1 VTTTE
6 DILKAYK
13 EGYKDGYNEAVKFYV
28 LNPMLNMRPKN
39 NDWTSCSVCGRTGVS
54 GVVCNIPKCPTVV
67 WSGATGAV
75 GSINDYPVGANGP
88 AGPAMSWEK
97 R

>member
-1 VTTTE
+1 MTTTE

-28 LNPMLNMRPKN
+28 TDPYLNTRPQDN
-39 NDWTSCSVCGRTGVS
+39 FWASCSVCGKSGISHEVCYSINCPSKVS
-54 GVVCNIPKCPTVV
+54 GAI
-67 WSGATGAV
+67 GAV

-88 AGPAMSWEK
+88 ADPAMSWEK